1 MLLNT
6 LKNSFEVN
14 EAILRVGVARPLFF
28 FMFFATPYFGWLTW
42 QPLFSVHLSRR
53 ARLDWQ

>member
-28 FMFFATPYFGWLTW
+28 SCFLP
-42 QPLFSVHLSRR
+42 PPISVG
-53 ARLDWQ
+53 